1 MMQFMEYGSVLAQ
14 TENPFISALVSGH
27 YYVHC
32 SLFLVVLIMV
42 IIAVVYLGHLKN
54 CNIM

>member
-1 MMQFMEYGSVLAQ
+1 MIGSVLAQ
-14 TENPFISALVSGH
+14 TENAFILALVSGH

-32 SLFLVVLIMV
+32 ILFLVVLAMV